1 MAQQKRDLLQ
11 NQKDWLQK
19 NRNMVLYGILL
30 LSFLGLLCGWKLLPD
45 PVQMTAAQEGEQ
57 AVTLSKNAALGA
69 HFLLSA
75 GFGAIYWFRPR
86 EIVYFLA
93 SILGLLLTYGVL
105 YINVGL

>member
-19 NRNMVLYGILL
+19 NRNMLLYGILL
-30 LSFLGLLCGWKLLPD
+30 LSFLGLLMGWKLLPD
-45 PVQMTAAQEGEQ
+45 PVQMTVAQEGSEN
-57 AVTLSKNAALGA
+57 VTLSKDMAMGA

-75 GFGAIYWFRPR
+75 GFGAAFWFRPR

-93 SILGLLLTYGVL
+93 SILGLLLTFGVL
-105 YINVGL
+105 YLNVGM